1 MSRALNNIRSFHNPL
16 CLSGIGG
23 LAVVRG
29 LAFISTGTGWFPLEG
44 YNGAPPLPCTGIV
57 LIGMVGVFAGVFLW
71 ASLAV
76 RRLFIA
82 ASALMTGVYA
92 TWVVVHGVGLV
103 TSPDWDSVVGLAL
116 YAMMVPV
123 TITLASNEINPPA
136 EPSTV
141 EETGV

>member
-1 MSRALNNIRSFHNPL
+1 MMSRAINNVRSYHNPL

-29 LAFISTGTGWFPLEG
+29 TAFICTGTGWLSLEG
-44 YNGAPPLPCTGIV
+44 YNGAPSIPCTGIV
-57 LIGMVGVFAGVFLW
+57 LIGAAWVFAGVFLW
-71 ASLAV
+71 ASMAV
-76 RRLFIA
+76 RRFFIA

-92 TWVVVHGVGLV
+92 TWVIVHGAGML

-123 TITLASNEINPPA
+123 MMTLAAIEINPPA
-136 EPSTV
+136 EPSTEV
-141 EETGV
+141 E